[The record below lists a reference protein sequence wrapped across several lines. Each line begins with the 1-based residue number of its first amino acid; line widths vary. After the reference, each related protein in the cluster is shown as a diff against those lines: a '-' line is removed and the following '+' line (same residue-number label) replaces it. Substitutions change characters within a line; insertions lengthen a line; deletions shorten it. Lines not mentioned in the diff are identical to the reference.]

1 MSLGSADLLTY
12 TVDECHVQG
21 FSLALWVLDSSGL
34 LVGVSRVRNQEVSK
48 IPAQKLFTL
57 AAQVL
62 AQMFF
67 WEEGLL
73 CLCPGRLVGCIS
85 KGGAPLPVETD
96 SKGSSWS
103 SLWGS

>member
-1 MSLGSADLLTY
+1 MGSADLLTY

-62 AQMFF
+62 AQIFSGRKASSACAQEGWWAVF
-67 WEEGLL
+67 PREGLL
-73 CLCPGRLVGCIS
+73 CLWKLTPKVLPGLHR
-85 KGGAPLPVETD
+85 GAHE
-96 SKGSSWS
+96 
-103 SLWGS
+103 